1 MSNKFDKMQ
10 HILKETDDLFYFVH
24 VIDLHYITGE
34 ENKTALILLCSAVF
48 SETLIKTQGG
58 ESHRGALAPL

>member
-1 MSNKFDKMQ
+1 MTCF
-10 HILKETDDLFYFVH
+10 ILCMLL
-24 VIDLHYITGE
+24 IYITGE

-58 ESHRGALAPL
+58 QSHGGALAPL